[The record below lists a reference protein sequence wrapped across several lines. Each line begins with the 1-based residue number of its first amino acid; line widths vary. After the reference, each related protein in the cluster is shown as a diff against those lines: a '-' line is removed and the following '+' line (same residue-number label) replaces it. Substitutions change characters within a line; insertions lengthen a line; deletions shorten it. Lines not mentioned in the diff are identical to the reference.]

1 MAQQATY
8 EDVNLILRLYEQ
20 RREEKMREARQW
32 FAGMFKAKSVEEFQ
46 KTCPQGSGPNSYFRM
61 VTTYWE
67 MVASFITAGVLNEEL
82 FFQSGMELLLT
93 WEKVKD
99 LAPQMRESRKN
110 QLLWKNL
117 EIVAGRMAEYL
128 DQNSPGSYPHF
139 SEMVKG
145 MAR

>member
-32 FAGMFKAKSVEEFQ
+32 FAAMFKAKTIEEFHR
-46 KTCPQGSGPNSYFRM
+46 TCPQGSGPNSYFRM

-82 FFQSGMELLLT
+82 FFQSGTELLMT

-99 LAPQMRESRKN
+99 LAPQMREARKN

-117 EIVAGRMAEYL
+117 ETVAKRLAEYL
-128 DQNSPGSYPHF
+128 NQNSPG
-139 SEMVKG
+139 
-145 MAR
+145 A

>member
-20 RREEKMREARQW
+20 RREDKMREARQW
-32 FAGMFKAKSVEEFQ
+32 YAGMFKAKSVEEFQ
-46 KTCPQGSGPNSYFRM
+46 KTCPLGSGPHAYFRM

-82 FFQSGMELLLT
+82 FFQSGTELLLT

-99 LAPQMRESRKN
+99 LAPQLRETRKN
-110 QLLWKNL
+110 QMLWKNL
-117 EIVAGRMAEYL
+117 ETVARRMAEYL
-128 DQNSPGSYPHF
+128 DHNSPGSYQAYT
-139 SEMVKG
+139 ETVKG
-145 MAR
+145 MAS